1 MAYKSSFESASGPKL
16 DDKEIFFSDS
26 LLYYCHSL
34 STFYYTKDVFSA
46 VILASFDLS
55 HVACEAMISC
65 QKRKHSSR

>member
-1 MAYKSSFESASGPKL
+1 M

-26 LLYYCHSL
+26 LLYYCHSFHFF
-34 STFYYTKDVFSA
+34 TTHTKDVFST

-55 HVACEAMISC
+55 HVVACGAMISC